1 MSCRDAWIDMLRA
14 TRCSGVRVELP
25 SPAQIPQSSHPY
37 LYFRNTFKDCR
48 LLLKQLWLAFGLVKV
63 PGHAWWWR
71 ALILKSSCARE
82 KFNLHLV
89 TFPFC
94 CKGMGRYIYIYVC
107 VYICIRMQGP
117 TKVSHVWLPIC
128 KHESNLERCST
139 IHGHFPEAQL
149 DRQTMIFKNSLGD
162 LHDASVCR
170 YRYPMKKRSCS

>member
-63 PGHAWWWR
+63 PGHLWWWR

-94 CKGMGRYIYIYVC
+94 CKGMGRYIYIYIYVC
-107 VYICIRMQGP
+107 IFVLGCRDPQKWVTFGCPYVSTNP
-117 TKVSHVWLPIC
+117 TLKDAPQYMD
-128 KHESNLERCST
+128 T
-139 IHGHFPEAQL
+139 FP
-149 DRQTMIFKNSLGD
+149 RHS
-162 LHDASVCR
+162 
-170 YRYPMKKRSCS
+170 